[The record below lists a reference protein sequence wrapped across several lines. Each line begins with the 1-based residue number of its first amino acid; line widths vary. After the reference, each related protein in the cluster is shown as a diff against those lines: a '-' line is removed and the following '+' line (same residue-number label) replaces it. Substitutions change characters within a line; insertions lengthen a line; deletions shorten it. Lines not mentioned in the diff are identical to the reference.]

1 MTFSQQPA
9 GVCGGPWR
17 NSSCQDTIMVPS
29 SKWEQYG
36 SGHTSTLG
44 RKNAKRVG
52 ATAFSEVSGGDKG
65 HLRCAWASLQGG
77 TSPHLRES
85 SAWTS
90 GIRHASCPLVGV
102 KTIGNAQGHSRVRG
116 LDWKE
121 GNPRLFSQNQ
131 EAPQSSHSTLPETRA
146 ACSLGILWAKIQS
159 LWLTCTGNGETQSL
173 CF

>member
-121 GNPRLFSQNQ
+121 GNPRLCSLRTRRLLRV
-131 EAPQSSHSTLPETRA
+131 PTLPYLRQGQHVA
-146 ACSLGILWAKIQS
+146 SVFCGQKFSLYD
-159 LWLTCTGNGETQSL
+159 
-173 CF
+173 